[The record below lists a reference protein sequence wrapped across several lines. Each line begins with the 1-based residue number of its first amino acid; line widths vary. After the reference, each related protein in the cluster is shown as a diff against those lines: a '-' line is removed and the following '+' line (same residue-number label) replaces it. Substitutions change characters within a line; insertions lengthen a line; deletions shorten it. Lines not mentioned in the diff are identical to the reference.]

1 MLKKTVTKETEVAD
15 VALDFFII
23 NLFVFIFKV
32 SPFFLVFPFLPL
44 NKKLLTVKYH
54 TTLISNVLMEIIIFF
69 QR

>member
-23 NLFVFIFKV
+23 NLVVFIFKV

>member
-54 TTLISNVLMEIIIFF
+54 ITLISNVLMEIIIFF